1 MRALVE
7 FLEKPKQ
14 LSGRDVAATVRGAAL
29 MPTARTPVRVTCINI
44 DQV

>member
-14 LSGRDVAATVRGAAL
+14 LSSRDVAATVRGATL
-29 MPTARTPVRVTCINI
+29 MPTTRTTV
-44 DQV
+44 